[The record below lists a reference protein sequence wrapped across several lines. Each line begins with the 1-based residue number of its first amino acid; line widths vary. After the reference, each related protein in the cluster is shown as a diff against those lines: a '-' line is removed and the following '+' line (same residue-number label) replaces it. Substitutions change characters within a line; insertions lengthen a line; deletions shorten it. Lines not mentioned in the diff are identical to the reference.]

1 MGKSQDSTDEA
12 SAEPM
17 KDDTAT
23 VAYLGGK
30 NKDSMNG
37 ASVGLAEKG
46 QQQSHLLPNQKLL
59 GDVLH
64 SLLARAMAEGPDM
77 LAQYGPVAARLR

>member
-37 ASVGLAEKG
+37 ASVGVCEKG

-59 GDVLH
+59 GDIGRCGALPAGQ
-64 SLLARAMAEGPDM
+64 SDGRRP
-77 LAQYGPVAARLR
+77 

>member
-1 MGKSQDSTDEA
+1 MLAVAYLVGKSQDSTDEA

-37 ASVGLAEKG
+37 ASVGVCEKG
-46 QQQSHLLPNQKLL
+46 QQWPAAVALAAKSEAAGRCAALPAGQSDGRRP
-59 GDVLH
+59 
-64 SLLARAMAEGPDM
+64 
-77 LAQYGPVAARLR
+77 